1 MVYKYLKVIYKGIIS
16 VLMFSDDEIKARILL
31 KLAKRGKWG
40 GSHTSFDNLKR
51 GWNVRDLGKEGM
63 KRVQKIT
70 KDLIREGFVLS
81 KPTHYGLEVSLNPRK
96 SARIEEIIK
105 KFYPEEVSEK

>member
-1 MVYKYLKVIYKGIIS
+1 MTYKGIIS

-40 GSHTSFDNLKR
+40 GAHTSFDNLKK
-51 GWNVRDLGKEGM
+51 GWSVRDLGKEGM

-70 KDLIREGFVLS
+70 KDLRKDGFVLS
-81 KPTHYGLEVSLNPRK
+81 KPTHYGLEVSLNSER
-96 SARIEEIIK
+96 SAEIEQIIRR
-105 KFYPEEVSEK
+105 FYPKEVY

>member
-1 MVYKYLKVIYKGIIS
+1 MTYKGIIS
-16 VLMFSDDEIKARILL
+16 VPVFSDEEIEARILL

-40 GSHTSFDNLKR
+40 GAHTSLDNIKK
-51 GWNVRDLGKEGM
+51 GWNARDLGKEGV

-81 KPTHYGLEVSLNPRK
+81 KPTHYGLEVSLNARK
-96 SARIEEIIK
+96 SAEIEQIIK
-105 KFYPEEVSEK
+105 KFYPQEAL